1 MYRFASLRVTWR
13 KIELKR
19 TATQYRSD
27 FKSDFKFRELYGGD
41 RWINDIRFP
50 LRAPRE
56 MIGKQNF
63 KPRYALIVY
72 LCAYLL
78 RLSLERASDSCNGKR
93 CSRIRAKREKKGM
106 RKVALRILK
115 HSYVFFSLSCAAQA
129 KSPHPFWSHIKSDG
143 DHQWIEILT
152 WIKRHN

>member
-13 KIELKR
+13 KIEFKR

-27 FKSDFKFRELYGGD
+27 FKSDFKFREYYIAAIAELM
-41 RWINDIRFP
+41 IFAS
-50 LRAPRE
+50 RAPRE

-72 LCAYLL
+72 LCAYLIL

-93 CSRIRAKREKKGM
+93 CARIRAKREKKGM
-106 RKVALRILK
+106 RKVVLRILK
-115 HSYVFFSLSCAAQA
+115 HSYVFFSLSCAAPA
-129 KSPHPFWSHIKSDG
+129 KSPHPF
-143 DHQWIEILT
+143 
-152 WIKRHN
+152 